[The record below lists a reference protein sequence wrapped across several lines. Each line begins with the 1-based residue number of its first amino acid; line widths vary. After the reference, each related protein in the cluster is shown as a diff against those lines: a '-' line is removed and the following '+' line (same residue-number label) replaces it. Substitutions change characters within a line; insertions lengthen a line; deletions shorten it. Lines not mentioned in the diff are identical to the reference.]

1 MFGSK
6 WKHETRSFSD
16 KLFKKLY
23 YLEETLPA
31 LRTRSIIRQHKIDHI
46 IPGFLTGQ
54 LQCNIFNHRLNRSPQ
69 HRICG
74 YMFIIH
80 CELLS
85 SKLQRSV
92 LTQQSQL
99 NYLSKSNKTRLKHI
113 FKIPFYSIFYFLP
126 FSKLKCHY
134 VISPPPPP
142 PPNRSCLPHCSP
154 LCPRQHSCW
163 LLLTSRNYKCI
174 HHAWCKPVKGEP
186 AFVPSILRSQQQLH

>member
-23 YLEETLPA
+23 YLEETLLA

-54 LQCNIFNHRLNRSPQ
+54 LQCNIFNHRLNRNPQ

-74 YMFIIH
+74 YMFFIH

-85 SKLQRSV
+85 NKLQRSV

-99 NYLSKSNKTRLKHI
+99 SYLSKSNKTRLKHI
-113 FKIPFYSIFYFLP
+113 FKISFYSIFYFLP

-134 VISPPPPP
+134 VISPTPTP
-142 PPNRSCLPHCSP
+142 
-154 LCPRQHSCW
+154 
-163 LLLTSRNYKCI
+163 T
-174 HHAWCKPVKGEP
+174 P
-186 AFVPSILRSQQQLH
+186 AST